1 MLVLRGVCWAPSVTK
16 LKVIKNMYNSQ
27 LQGKEVH
34 VLKTSSVIRERPHP
48 AAWLNPDSCQ
58 WSRKCSCAYTQTLL
72 CSWPVTLTLGWSH
85 EAALLC
91 CSSPAAVHPRCA
103 VWNISVSGPCTSAAL
118 VNSEVRNAIKENLCL
133 CYCSVCVCVCV
144 CRIYRV
150 LSVHKLWD
158 IKSPSKEIYLPAI
171 QQPNRWMCP
180 FLFII
185 LVV

>member
-1 MLVLRGVCWAPSVTK
+1 MTLPYTKMLEEPVYACAAGSLLRSFSYKTESF
-16 LKVIKNMYNSQ
+16 KNMYNSQ

-34 VLKTSSVIRERPHP
+34 VLKTSSVIRERPQP
-48 AAWLNPDSCQ
+48 AAWLNPDCCQ

-133 CYCSVCVCVCV
+133 CYCSVCVCVCAGYIV
-144 CRIYRV
+144 YCQYMN
-150 LSVHKLWD
+150 SGK
-158 IKSPSKEIYLPAI
+158 
-171 QQPNRWMCP
+171 
-180 FLFII
+180 
-185 LVV
+185 